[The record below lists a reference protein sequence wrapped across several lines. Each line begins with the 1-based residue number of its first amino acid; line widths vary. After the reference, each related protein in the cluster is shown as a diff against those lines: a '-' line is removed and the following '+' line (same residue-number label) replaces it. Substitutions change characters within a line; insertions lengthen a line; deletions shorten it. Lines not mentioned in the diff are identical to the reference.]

1 MQYQIDRLKIEY
13 ILAIHTNI
21 VKECFKR
28 KRTLLNGHP
37 SISQDFP
44 PLSDV
49 CRSVLSSNTR
59 PRLLVYVSIQ
69 EPYAC
74 AQNLAIYVLSAS
86 RRSHVWYCVP
96 SSTHRDDLCMTP
108 VEATAVYVVFRGPRS
123 QIALRGKIR
132 GYLLTKKSLVQS
144 VVSLFL
150 SSRISR

>member
-1 MQYQIDRLKIEY
+1 MFQKK
-13 ILAIHTNI
+13 TNLI
-21 VKECFKR
+21 
-28 KRTLLNGHP
+28 LNGHP

-44 PLSDV
+44 PLSDM

-59 PRLLVYVSIQ
+59 ARLLVYVSIQ

-108 VEATAVYVVFRGPRS
+108 VEAKAVYVVFRGPRS
-123 QIALRGKIR
+123 QIAGSLRGKIR
-132 GYLLTKKSLVQS
+132 GYLLIKKPLV
-144 VVSLFL
+144 
-150 SSRISR
+150 

>member
-1 MQYQIDRLKIEY
+1 MKAQLLITNQGYVLDRLKIEY
-13 ILAIHTNI
+13 ILAKAIHTNI

-59 PRLLVYVSIQ
+59 ARLLVYVSIQ

-74 AQNLAIYVLSAS
+74 AQNLAIEP
-86 RRSHVWYCVP
+86 RGDPMFGVP
-96 SSTHRDDLCMTP
+96 STHTVDDLCMTP
-108 VEATAVYVVFRGPRS
+108 VEAVYVVPRS
-123 QIALRGKIR
+123 EVANCRFFARGR
-132 GYLLTKKSLVQS
+132 TEA
-144 VVSLFL
+144 
-150 SSRISR
+150 

>member
-1 MQYQIDRLKIEY
+1 MKAQLLITNQGEY
-13 ILAIHTNI
+13 ILAKAIHTNI

-44 PLSDV
+44 PLSDM

-59 PRLLVYVSIQ
+59 ARLLVYVSIQ

-86 RRSHVWYCVP
+86 RRSHVWCVP

-108 VEATAVYVVFRGPRS
+108 VEATAVYAVFRGPRS
-123 QIALRGKIR
+123 QIVGSLRGKIR
-132 GYLLTKKSLVQS
+132 GYLLIKKDP
-144 VVSLFL
+144 
-150 SSRISR
+150 

>member
-1 MQYQIDRLKIEY
+1 MFQKK
-13 ILAIHTNI
+13 TNLI
-21 VKECFKR
+21 
-28 KRTLLNGHP
+28 LNGHP

-123 QIALRGKIR
+123 QSAGSLRGKIR
-132 GYLLTKKSLVQS
+132 VYLLIK
-144 VVSLFL
+144 
-150 SSRISR
+150 RITSIVRRFTIPFI